1 MTAEIR
7 TMLTD
12 LMGDVI
18 PEDHYFDTRRDA
30 IASAVEFVEST
41 EENKAGK
48 FSQGTSPG
56 VI

>member
-1 MTAEIR
+1 
-7 TMLTD
+7 MLTD